1 MSVPSKSP
9 APAKPASS
17 PKSVSPRRNSPGNG
31 EEGTSAGGASA
42 ADTPATITFPEDFRL
57 IVQLGL
63 LILALL
69 AAMYVAA
76 EVILPIV
83 LAFVL
88 KLLLQPAMR
97 GFERLH
103 VPRPLAALLVLSV
116 FFGAILGV
124 GTALSTPG
132 AAWLE
137 HLPQAVSKLEER
149 LSYLR
154 EPLGAM
160 RNFLRRAEEL
170 TQVGPADP
178 SPVVS
183 PSLAGSSE
191 NLSVGAAAVPPPA
204 PPAPAPSAMSSESGA
219 LLHQI
224 FMGTWSFAAGFA
236 TTILMLFF
244 LLISGDTFLR
254 RLVEILPS
262 FSNKR
267 QVVDISQQIERDI
280 SIYLM
285 TITIMNALVGT
296 ATGLMMWTFGTGDP
310 ILWGAVAFLLN
321 YIPVIGPLFGVG
333 LFLLVGLLGI
343 NTVWQAILPAAC
355 YLMIHLI
362 EGQIVTP
369 LILARRFTLNPVLVI
384 MTLVFWFWMWG
395 VVGAVLSIPMLA
407 IAKIICDRIRPLAA
421 LGHFLSG

>member
-9 APAKPASS
+9 AKPA
-17 PKSVSPRRNSPGNG
+17 PGKPAPGKPAQVKAVADAKSASLENG
-31 EEGTSAGGASA
+31 ENGV
-42 ADTPATITFPEDFRL
+42 ADANSDMPLPTDFHFV
-57 IVQLGL
+57 IQLGL

-97 GFERLH
+97 VFERMR
-103 VPRPLAALLVLSV
+103 VPRALAALLVLFV
-116 FFGAILGV
+116 FFCGILGV
-124 GTALSTPG
+124 GTALSSPG
-132 AAWLE
+132 TAWLE
-137 HLPQAVSKLEER
+137 HLPQAVTKLEER

-154 EPLGAM
+154 QPIGAI

-183 PSLAGSSE
+183 PSVAGSSA
-191 NLSVGAAAVPPPA
+191 NIAVATAAAPSAA
-204 PPAPAPSAMSSESGA
+204 PPATAAPSESGA

-244 LLISGDTFLR
+244 LLVSGDTFLR
-254 RLVEILPS
+254 RLVEVLPS

-280 SIYLM
+280 SIYLV
-285 TITIMNALVGT
+285 TITIMNGMVGI
-296 ATGLMMWTFGTGDP
+296 ATGLTMWVFGAGDP
-310 ILWGAVAFLLN
+310 ILWGVVAFLLN
-321 YIPVIGPLFGVG
+321 YIPVIGPLIGVG
-333 LFLLVGLLGI
+333 LFLLVGMLGI
-343 NTVWQAILPAAC
+343 SNIWQAVLPAAC
-355 YLMIHLI
+355 YLMIHMI

-384 MTLVFWFWMWG
+384 ITLVFWFWMWG